1 VEPKEVWCAWRKAPP
16 VSLCLN
22 QQANTRAHLAYPNV
36 CTIGT
41 VPMLAGIPVA
51 PELAARV
58 DEAAATTLCQGLERG
73 RATFALT
80 IEEREQILRALEDC
94 PDGLAE
100 LRGVLV
106 REHEW
111 RLREGLV

>member
-1 VEPKEVWCAWRKAPP
+1 VARCSGFSRG
-16 VSLCLN
+16 
-22 QQANTRAHLAYPNV
+22 PNV
-36 CTIGT
+36 CTLHT
-41 VPMLAGIPVA
+41 VPMLAGIPVDGELVRA
-51 PELAARV
+51 LAELA
-58 DEAAATTLCQGLERG
+58 EEPAASTLRDRLERG

-106 REHEW
+106 REYEW
-111 RLREGLV
+111 RVRESLV